1 MIQEEHEQFAEIV
14 KNFKAFESMAKRLIS
29 NAGELQAALIRWENK
44 RSSTETEVKTKQDDL
59 AKLENEI
66 KQRRLQANSGA
77 QAIREQFD
85 KRHIELVE
93 RENTLR
99 VREQVVAE
107 TQAKANALLVQAE
120 AQSAKKVKKVEA

>member
-14 KNFKAFESMAKRLIS
+14 KNFKAFETLAKRLIA
-29 NAGELQAALIRWENK
+29 NAGELQGSLIRWENK
-44 RSSTETEVKTKQDDL
+44 RSSTETEVKARQDEL
-59 AKLENEI
+59 ARLENEI

-85 KRHIELVE
+85 KRHTELVE

-99 VREQVVAE
+99 IREQVVTE
-107 TQAKANALLVQAE
+107 TQVKANALLVQAE
-120 AQSAKKVKKVEA
+120 AQAAKKAKKVEA